1 MTKFRI
7 AVATA
12 AAALAITAVP
22 AIAKDAVYTPAYYAP
37 ASTASTVGYEEDIIV
52 TPYGVRE
59 SRDGTLTL
67 SRTISTK
74 GLDLRSPSGVDE
86 LNRRINWTAHDICEE
101 LDDAAPRT
109 SLSSDRDCVR
119 DAVRGARD
127 QAEALVT
134 RARYY

>member
-7 AVATA
+7 ALATA

-22 AIAKDAVYTPAYYAP
+22 AIAKDAVYTPTYYTP
-37 ASTASTVGYEEDIIV
+37 DSTASTGYEEDIIV

-86 LNRRINWTAHDICEE
+86 LNRRINWTARDICEE

-127 QAEALVT
+127 QAEAIIDQ
-134 RARYY
+134 ARS